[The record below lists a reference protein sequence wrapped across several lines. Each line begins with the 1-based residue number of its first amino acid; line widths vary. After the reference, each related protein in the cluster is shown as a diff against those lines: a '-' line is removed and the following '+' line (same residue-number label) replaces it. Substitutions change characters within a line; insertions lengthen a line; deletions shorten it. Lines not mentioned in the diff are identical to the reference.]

1 MEGAYCMCAV
11 TASTA
16 ANYFPLLFQTDNER
30 RLLKLCYKGT
40 ADISQFSHLLNQAG
54 GGPQHL

>member
-1 MEGAYCMCAV
+1 MCAV

-30 RLLKLCYKGT
+30 RLLELCKKGT
-40 ADISQFSHLLNQAG
+40 ADISQFSRLLRQGVN
-54 GGPQHL
+54 PNIYDKV